1 MNNQDKLLWIHYI
14 CILCV
19 PLKLNAMSLIHE
31 RVVCY
36 FNIQSQGICISP
48 ILGVNWYCVLS
59 FNLRE
64 SFSEWLAVTLQ
75 LTVYD
80 EMCVSLGKIVFI
92 FISNKTYIYFYKSP
106 DKLFMCVSNIC
117 IKLLVFTFFPFEIFC
132 FMNIIFWFNFM
143 PFEKKGSI

>member
-1 MNNQDKLLWIHYI
+1 MNNQDELLWIHYI

-36 FNIQSQGICISP
+36 FNIQSQGICVSP

-59 FNLRE
+59 FTLRE

-80 EMCVSLGKIVFI
+80 EMCVSLGKIMFLFSSAIRHIFI
-92 FISNKTYIYFYKSP
+92 FIKVPINCLCVYQIFALSFWSLLFSLLKSFV
-106 DKLFMCVSNIC
+106 LWI
-117 IKLLVFTFFPFEIFC
+117 
-132 FMNIIFWFNFM
+132 
-143 PFEKKGSI
+143 

>member
-1 MNNQDKLLWIHYI
+1 MNNQDELLWIHYI

-36 FNIQSQGICISP
+36 FNIQSQGICVSP

-80 EMCVSLGKIVFI
+80 EMCVSLGKIMFLFSSAIRHIFI
-92 FISNKTYIYFYKSP
+92 FIKSP
-106 DKLFMCVSNIC
+106 DKLFMWVSHIC

-132 FMNIIFWFNFM
+132 FMNIIFWFNCM
-143 PFEKKGSI
+143 PFWKEG